1 MGASPVRSGHRP
13 IFIVGTPGSGS
24 TLLRLM
30 LDSHDNIAIPQETGF
45 LRLARAHTW
54 VPYWALGDQWSANLD
69 LSDDELADELATF
82 YGGLFE
88 RYAARRG
95 KQRWGEKTP
104 FHVWHLDLA
113 MRLFPECQVIGIVRH
128 PGAVVVS
135 QRRRFRRAPEQAAR
149 QWRRSTTRLVHEAI
163 ALGDRCVVLRYEDL
177 VSDPEAVLRP
187 LLDWLGEPWSPA
199 VLDHHEVQPEAGA
212 PERAEG
218 FTDTSRAV
226 DSASVDTWEKYLQGE
241 QRSTVLAPTAPT
253 AGFLG
258 YDLER
263 AQPLAE
269 FGVDGVPLM
278 TGTALGALRA
288 TRDTG
293 IDWDAPPQPAPEDQ
307 QFRPPMPHP
316 GGPASLDEVTMTD
329 LLRNRLTTRVAPRL
343 PAGVRR
349 RAHDLRRSVPALDRL
364 IGPR

>member
-1 MGASPVRSGHRP
+1 MGTSPGRSGHRP
-13 IFIVGTPGSGS
+13 IFIVGAPGSGS

-30 LDSHDNIAIPQETGF
+30 LDSHEHIAIPQETGF

-54 VPYWALGDQWSANLD
+54 VPYWALGGEWSANLD
-69 LSDDELADELATF
+69 LSEDELAEELADF

-95 KQRWGEKTP
+95 KERWGEKTP

-113 MRLFPECQVIGIVRH
+113 TRLFPQCQVVGIVRH

-149 QWRRSTTRLVHEAI
+149 QWRRSTTRLLHEAI
-163 ALGDRCVVLRYEDL
+163 TLGDRCVMLRYEDL
-177 VSDPEAVLRP
+177 VADPESVLRP
-187 LLDWLGEPWSPA
+187 LLDWLGEPWSAA
-199 VLDHHEVQPEAGA
+199 VLDHHEVQPGAGA
-212 PERAEG
+212 PDRAEG

-241 QRSTVLAPTAPT
+241 QRTTVLAPTAPT
-253 AGFLG
+253 ARFLG
-258 YDLER
+258 YDPER
-263 AQPLAE
+263 AGPLGE
-269 FGVDGVPLM
+269 FGVDGVPLI
-278 TGTALGALRA
+278 TGTQLAALRA
-288 TRDTG
+288 TRDSD
-293 IDWDAPPQPAPEDQ
+293 IDWANPPEPSAEDR
-307 QFRPPMPHP
+307 QFHPPMPHV
-316 GGPASLDEVTMTD
+316 GDATSLDQVRVTD

-343 PAGVRR
+343 PAGLRK
-349 RAHDLRRSVPALDRL
+349 RAHDLRRSLPALDRL